1 MKKKEIILRELII
14 ASTEGQRM
22 TQLELSKRL
31 GVSLSTVNN
40 AIAPLVRQGA
50 IEAKRTGL
58 SVLDMKKLVIYLAS
72 VRNLQSDVVFTTR
85 VDMKV
90 SEIEKSMPEGV
101 VYAAFSAYR
110 FLYGDTPADYSEV
123 YVYADEKVLE
133 ELKSRFPAREGP
145 PNLYVLQMDSR
156 LPKLSKN
163 AIAPPIQIFID
174 LWNLRE
180 WYAKEFVLAMSKR
193 LRLDE

>member
-1 MKKKEIILRELII
+1 MRELII

>member
-1 MKKKEIILRELII
+1 MRELVI
-14 ASTEGQRM
+14 SSMERQRM

-40 AIAPLVRQGA
+40 AIAPLARQGA
-50 IEAKRTGL
+50 IEVKRMGL
-58 SVLDMKKLVIYLAS
+58 SVVDMKKLVVYLAS
-72 VRNLQSDVVFTTR
+72 ARNLQADILFSTR
-85 VDMKV
+85 ISMKV